1 MDHDKMRESSWNSTG
16 GTEKFVTNVFQ
27 WRQMSIRASNCAV
40 PKAGGYTGRQNCI
53 SNIVQHTNEEGYG
66 HGIWRI

>member
-1 MDHDKMRESSWNSTG
+1 MFDQFLSIET
-16 GTEKFVTNVFQ
+16 FVIS
-27 WRQMSIRASNCAV
+27 RQITMKAGNGVVS
-40 PKAGGYTGRQNCI
+40 KAGGYTGRQNCI